1 MANYNLLGSSPAG
14 FVAGG
19 TIPVNT
25 LVMLDST
32 AGQVVVT
39 TAITSLAV
47 GAAMNSAVSGGTVSV
62 QQYGIA
68 KLTAKSAIA
77 LGDQVMPVGTGGGL
91 IDNAAGATAK
101 SIGVALEAALA
112 EGDVIAVMLAIPPVF
127 GPANS

>member
-1 MANYNLLGSSPAG
+1 MANFNLLGSSPAG

-19 TIPVNT
+19 VIPVNT
-25 LVMLDST
+25 LVMLHST
-32 AGQVVVT
+32 EGQVVVT
-39 TAITSLAV
+39 TGITSLAV
-47 GAAMNSAVSGGTVSV
+47 GAAMNSAVAGGTVQV
-62 QQYGIA
+62 QTYGIA

-77 LGDQVMPVGTGGGL
+77 LGDQVMPVGSGGGL

-112 EGDVIAVMLAIPPVF
+112 DGDVIAVMLNVPAVF

>member
-1 MANYNLLGSSPAG
+1 MANFNLLGSSPAG

-19 TIPVNT
+19 VIPVNT
-25 LVMLDST
+25 LVMLHST
-32 AGQVVVT
+32 EGQVVVT
-39 TAITSLAV
+39 TGITSLAV
-47 GAAMNSAVSGGTVSV
+47 GAAMNSAVAGGLV
-62 QQYGIA
+62 QVQTYGIA

-77 LGDQVMPVGTGGGL
+77 LGDQVMPVGSGGGL

-112 EGDVIAVMLAIPPVF
+112 DGDVIAVMLNVPAVF